1 MPRLKRSGGFTL
13 LEIVLVVL
21 ILGILALVTA
31 PVIGRVVGGMG
42 IKTEALSLAE
52 DIRYAQHKALG
63 EGTNFQLALN
73 KSTGTYWVYP
83 LADSTDI
90 RKDVAM
96 GDSVAG
102 ISSTFPVD
110 TGNLDITYI
119 TYLPTGS
126 PNEAGRITLTNSN
139 GGSVSVIVALGTGRV
154 RVE

>member
-1 MPRLKRSGGFTL
+1 MPRLNRSGGFTL

-42 IKTEALSLAE
+42 IKTEALKLAE
-52 DIRYAQHKALG
+52 DIRYAQHAALG

-73 KSTGTYWVYP
+73 KSTGTYRVYP
-83 LADSTDI
+83 LEDNTDI
-90 RKDVAM
+90 RKEASM
-96 GDSVAG
+96 GDSVTG
-102 ISSTFPVD
+102 ISSDFYNSGD
-110 TGNLDITYI
+110 MTYI

-126 PNEAGRITLTNSN
+126 PNEAGTVTLTNQS